1 MTSQTVLVG
10 TYTEKLPFVDG
21 KAEGIYLYSLNEATG
36 ELTYLSTGVGPRNPS
51 YLATDPTNSNVYA
64 VQETEVDDSPAVHAL
79 SLTNY
84 NLTPINE
91 QPAHG
96 GLPCHIIVDATGKYV
111 LSANYET
118 GSIAVY
124 PIRKDGGLD
133 AATTIIQHEGPVTNQ
148 KPPLGPHAHAVVLNA
163 ANDRLFVPDLGF
175 DRVLMYFFD
184 SRSGSLTPSD
194 PPFVQLHVGA
204 GPRHFIFDPQ
214 EKYAFALG
222 ETDGTISVFSYRNGM
237 LNPLQ
242 TISALPETKIPSNSA
257 AEIAITSDGRFVY
270 ASNRGHDSIACFRF
284 SDGELFATGHTST
297 QGHTPRDFAIDL
309 TGTYLIVGNQDT
321 SNIVTFRINQT
332 TGALEPTGHEI
343 SVPNPVCILPLNLKP
358 QH

>member
-21 KAEGIYLYSLNEATG
+21 KAEGIYVYSLNEATG
-36 ELTYLSTGVGPRNPS
+36 ELTHLSTGVGPRNPS
-51 YLATDPTNSNVYA
+51 YLAIDPSNSNVYA
-64 VQETEVDDSPAVHAL
+64 VQETEVNDSPAVHAL
-79 SLTNY
+79 SLN
-84 NLTPINE
+84 NNSLLPINE

-133 AATTIIQHEGPVTNQ
+133 SATTIIQHKGPVTN
-148 KPPLGPHAHAVVLNA
+148 KKLPLGPHAHAVVLNE

-175 DRVLMYFFD
+175 DRVLMYSFD
-184 SRSGSLTPSD
+184 SLTGSLTPSD
-194 PPFVQLHVGA
+194 PPFVQLHLGA

-214 EKYAFALG
+214 ERYAFALG
-222 ETDGTISVFSYRNGM
+222 ETDATITVFSHRDGM

-242 TISALPETKIPSNSA
+242 NISALPDTEIPGNSA
-257 AEIAITSDGRFVY
+257 AEIAITFDGRFVY
-270 ASNRGHDSIACFRF
+270 SSNRGHDSIACFRF
-284 SDGELFATGHTST
+284 SDGELIPTGHTSS
-297 QGHTPRDFAIDL
+297 QGRSPRDFAIDL
-309 TGTYLIVGNQDT
+309 TGAFLIVGNQDT
-321 SNIVTFRINQT
+321 DNVVTFRIDQT
-332 TGALEPTGHEI
+332 TGTLEPTGHVI
-343 SVPNPVCILPLNLKP
+343 SVPNPVCILPVNL
-358 QH
+358 